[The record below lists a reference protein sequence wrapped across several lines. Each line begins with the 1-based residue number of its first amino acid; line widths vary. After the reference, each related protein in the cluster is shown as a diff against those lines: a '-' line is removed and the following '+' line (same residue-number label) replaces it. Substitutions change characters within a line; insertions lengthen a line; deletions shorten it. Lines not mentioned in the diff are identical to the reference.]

1 MNIGMTCWAK
11 SEVLSERIYG
21 EKGTHA
27 KKVLRI
33 EPFPE
38 KRRVIVLGT
47 SYRST
52 GIVKPIYDHEEN
64 DNDYVLVLADE
75 VRHRVIVCQEIDKGQ
90 RYRIPFVTFE
100 SELEQIPEAGD
111 KSMMRANYE
120 FLIEGKDQIWEL
132 LIQVGDDFDGS
143 EYQQGK
149 KDGLRTALALLGN
162 VELRPL
168 IRGGGMARPQGP
180 EYPVCMY
187 ELEREQEEDGDIVVV
202 QRGVFN
208 AGSLNMRIA
217 WYVSRDGGTRNLIA
231 KAPNIVGT
239 WWFENVYR
247 DQDLT
252 PFLWDSPQ
260 EVFEWWTKNRKNIA
274 AFQADR
280 MRLLTQRNE
289 RRESHE

>member
-21 EKGTHA
+21 EKRTHA
-27 KKVLRI
+27 KKVLRT

-38 KRRVIVLGT
+38 KRRVIILGT

-120 FLIEGKDQIWEL
+120 FLAFRAAISEAHAWLSRQIPDDKDEEITDEDEL
-132 LIQVGDDFDGS
+132 GS
-143 EYQQGK
+143 YTYTKNE
-149 KDGLRTALALLGN
+149 R
-162 VELRPL
+162 
-168 IRGGGMARPQGP
+168 
-180 EYPVCMY
+180 
-187 ELEREQEEDGDIVVV
+187 ELEKKLR
-202 QRGVFN
+202 
-208 AGSLNMRIA
+208 A
-217 WYVSRDGGTRNLIA
+217 WL
-231 KAPNIVGT
+231 
-239 WWFENVYR
+239 
-247 DQDLT
+247 
-252 PFLWDSPQ
+252 DS
-260 EVFEWWTKNRKNIA
+260 
-274 AFQADR
+274 
-280 MRLLTQRNE
+280 LTQPAQPTLI
-289 RRESHE
+289 

>member
-168 IRGGGMARPQGP
+168 IRGGAWLDRRGQSIPSVCTSWSGSKRRMGILSLCNVACSTQG
-180 EYPVCMY
+180 V
-187 ELEREQEEDGDIVVV
+187 
-202 QRGVFN
+202 
-208 AGSLNMRIA
+208 
-217 WYVSRDGGTRNLIA
+217 
-231 KAPNIVGT
+231 
-239 WWFENVYR
+239 
-247 DQDLT
+247 
-252 PFLWDSPQ
+252 
-260 EVFEWWTKNRKNIA
+260 
-274 AFQADR
+274 
-280 MRLLTQRNE
+280 
-289 RRESHE
+289 